1 MKFLKRAIKN
11 EHLEKKPPA
20 IIEGVSIEIPDPIYS
35 IDLDEQG
42 NFVLC
47 LAHLTSSANKESILK
62 DGLLPPDELNKKLLD
77 YLAYIF
83 PGDDPSELM
92 GAIERSKNASSLLVN
107 GRLCKESI
115 AMPAI
120 FLLPIKSEGY
130 FSSAA
135 DNAFTDGG
143 EVFKA
148 ARMAI
153 KELFEKNVDARY
165 PEAKPVVIVC
175 KLSLEGEGTI
185 FRAAYNHKIFIDVN
199 ALSEKYFDG
208 ESEICVYERI
218 PPEYLTCFTL
228 EDYSGREKHHIS
240 QAAKIKIGKILESQS

>member
-1 MKFLKRAIKN
+1 MKKLEKIKRRSIIDWFKVKFLKRAIKN
-11 EHLEKKPPA
+11 EHLEKKLPA

-47 LAHLTSSANKESILK
+47 LAHLTSSVNKESIFK
-62 DGLLPPDELNKKLLD
+62 DGLLPPNDLNKKLLD
-77 YLAYIF
+77 YLEHTF
-83 PGDDPSELM
+83 RGDDPLELM
-92 GAIERSKNASSLLVN
+92 GAIKHSKSASSLLVN
-107 GRLCKESI
+107 GRLCKESTE
-115 AMPAI
+115 MPAI
-120 FLLPIKSEGY
+120 FLLPIESKGY

-153 KELFEKNVDARY
+153 NKMFDKKVDARY

-185 FRAAYNHKIFIDVN
+185 FRAVY
-199 ALSEKYFDG
+199 
-208 ESEICVYERI
+208 ICCCQ
-218 PPEYLTCFTL
+218 PPQKVLKGICTRRA
-228 EDYSGREKHHIS
+228 S
-240 QAAKIKIGKILESQS
+240 